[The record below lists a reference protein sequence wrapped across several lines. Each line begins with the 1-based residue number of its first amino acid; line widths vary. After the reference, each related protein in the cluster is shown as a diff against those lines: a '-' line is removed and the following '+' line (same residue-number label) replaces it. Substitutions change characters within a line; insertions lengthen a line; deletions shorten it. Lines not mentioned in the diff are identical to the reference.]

1 MGLPKA
7 KSRIRIYTLAGDLV
21 QVIDHEG
28 TNGDGEQAWNLISRY
43 GQDVESGVY
52 LFTIDSPL
60 GHQIGKFVLMR

>member
-1 MGLPKA
+1 
-7 KSRIRIYTLAGDLV
+7 V
-21 QVIDHEG
+21 QTIDHDG
-28 TNGDGEQAWNLISRY
+28 SNGDGETPWNLISRN